1 LPFYRYTFKTFFN
14 SDPGSGNTD
23 EALALISD
31 ATFNSQCIGAII
43 QPYYNETRSTYI
55 GNITGGLSLMLGTNY
70 NPNIFIDGST
80 NHVGIGTTEPEQ
92 PLDVAGIAQA
102 YRLRSI
108 TTGTGPN
115 DGYVDIGRADKFWSI
130 KQRNANGGGTDDLR
144 FQNSDNGTWGPVIL
158 NLKTNGK
165 VGIGTTEPEQ
175 PLDVAGIAQAH
186 RLRAITAGT
195 GPNDGYVDIG
205 RADKFWSIKQRNAN
219 GGGTDDLRFQNSDN
233 GKWGPVILNLK
244 TNGKVGIGTTEPEQ
258 PLDVAGIAQAHRLR
272 SITTGTGPNDGH
284 VDIGRADKFW
294 SIKQRNANG
303 GGTDDLRFQNS
314 DNGTWGPVILNLKTN
329 GRVGIGTESPNA
341 TLEINQTTNAKLRL
355 NTTSGD
361 KGIEFSQGGNRQYEI
376 NANANSLNI
385 GVQTGGNFKVP
396 FRIHN
401 SGQVIINDGIP
412 IPASTYQNAELCVNG
427 TGAFR
432 EVVVLPNNEWPD
444 YVFEKEYQ
452 LPDLSELEQ
461 YIIKN
466 KHLPGVPKADVVTKQ
481 GIELGEMNRI
491 LLQKVEELTL
501 LLIK

>member
-195 GPNDGYVDIG
+195 GSNDGY
-205 RADKFWSIKQRNAN
+205 
-219 GGGTDDLRFQNSDN
+219 
-233 GKWGPVILNLK
+233 
-244 TNGKVGIGTTEPEQ
+244 
-258 PLDVAGIAQAHRLR
+258 
-272 SITTGTGPNDGH
+272 

-385 GVQTGGNFKVP
+385 GVETGGNFKVP

-412 IPASTYQNAELCVNG
+412 IPASTYQYAELCVNG

-432 EVVVLPNNEWPD
+432 QIAVLPNNQWPD
-444 YVFEKEYQ
+444 YVFDPSYQ
-452 LPDLSELEQ
+452 LPNLNELEL
-461 YIIKN
+461 YVKKY
-466 KHLPGVPKADVVTKQ
+466 KHLPDIPTADEVASK
-481 GIELGEMNRI
+481 GIELGEFNR
-491 LLQKVEELTL
+491 LLLEKIEQLTL
-501 LLIK
+501 ILIEQDKKIKTLETKFSK

>member
-1 LPFYRYTFKTFFN
+1 
-14 SDPGSGNTD
+14 
-23 EALALISD
+23 
-31 ATFNSQCIGAII
+31 
-43 QPYYNETRSTYI
+43 
-55 GNITGGLSLMLGTNY
+55 
-70 NPNIFIDGST
+70 
-80 NHVGIGTTEPEQ
+80 
-92 PLDVAGIAQA
+92 
-102 YRLRSI
+102 
-108 TTGTGPN
+108 
-115 DGYVDIGRADKFWSI
+115 
-130 KQRNANGGGTDDLR
+130 
-144 FQNSDNGTWGPVIL
+144 
-158 NLKTNGK
+158 
-165 VGIGTTEPEQ
+165 
-175 PLDVAGIAQAH
+175 VAGIAQAH

-219 GGGTDDLRFQNSDN
+219 GGGTDDLRFQ
-233 GKWGPVILNLK
+233 
-244 TNGKVGIGTTEPEQ
+244 
-258 PLDVAGIAQAHRLR
+258 H
-272 SITTGTGPNDGH
+272 
-284 VDIGRADKFW
+284 
-294 SIKQRNANG
+294 
-303 GGTDDLRFQNS
+303 S

-355 NTTSGD
+355 NTTSGE
-361 KGIEFSQGGNRQYEI
+361 KGIEFAQGGSKQFELKVV
-376 NANANSLNI
+376 ANNFEVISNSPSFQKPLVI
-385 GVQTGGNFKVP
+385 K
-396 FRIHN
+396 N

-501 LLIK
+501 LLIKQDKLIKQLINKEK